1 MTNRHGFRAFYG
13 GLYVQKIGRGQ
24 IKVLIS
30 IVDTSLTSTDF
41 SVSATGIQVNSTGT
55 DGDHLM
61 LVSPKTKEY
70 YNVSGV
76 QGYSCE
82 LLMTRG
88 YDNYLEDILTT
99 GYIDW

>member
-1 MTNRHGFRAFYG
+1 VQQV
-13 GLYVQKIGRGQ
+13 YVQ
-24 IKVLIS
+24 
-30 IVDTSLTSTDF
+30 
-41 SVSATGIQVNSTGT
+41 VSSTGT
-55 DGDHLM
+55 DGDHAM

-88 YDNYLEDILTT
+88 YDINYLEDILTT
-99 GYIDW
+99 GYTDLVIHY